1 MHTVKFFVV
10 PVCLILLAVPV
21 SFAGKIYKWV
31 DKNGVNHFTNN
42 PTTIPHEY
50 RSLVE
55 ESDSKGKSGA
65 IIENIEKG
73 SKNAFDEVV
82 KLLKGNREKVQV
94 AVPLIAVLITLVN
107 LLLGYLRLKRQREG
121 KRRLRALELANID
134 NINKTEFEDYVGG
147 ILTYRGFKVE
157 KKGDCINLGVNFIAQ
172 KNNLKYAVQI
182 VQKAG
187 LVSRVAVSD
196 GDREKHRYGC
206 DRAMLI
212 TNGYFAQDAIELSV
226 SKGCDLIDRDALAN
240 WIANFQKSNGK

>member
-1 MHTVKFFVV
+1 MHTLKFFVV

-50 RSLVE
+50 RSLAE

-65 IIENIEKG
+65 IIKRIEKG

-82 KLLKGNREKVQV
+82 KLLKENRENVRV
-94 AVPLIAVLITLVN
+94 VVPLIAVLVTLVY
-107 LLLGYLRLKRQREG
+107 LLRGYLRLKRQREG

-134 NINKTEFEDYVGG
+134 NINKTEFEDYVGS

-157 KKGDCINLGVNFIAQ
+157 KTGDPVNLGVNFISQ

-182 VQKAG
+182 LQRTG
-187 LVSRVAVSD
+187 SVSRVAVSD
-196 GDREKHRYGC
+196 ADREKHRYGC
-206 DRAMLI
+206 NRAMLI
-212 TNGYFAQDAIELSV
+212 TNDYFAQDAIELSV
-226 SKGCDLIDRDALAN
+226 SKGCDLVDRDALAN
-240 WIANFQKSNGK
+240 WIADFQKSNGK